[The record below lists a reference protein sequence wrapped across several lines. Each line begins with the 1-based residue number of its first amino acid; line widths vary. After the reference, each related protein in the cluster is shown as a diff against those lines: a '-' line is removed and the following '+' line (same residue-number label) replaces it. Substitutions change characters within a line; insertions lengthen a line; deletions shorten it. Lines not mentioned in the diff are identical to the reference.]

1 MLFAFR
7 NEIEL
12 ITSVFLRAG
21 LPGGGDG
28 GGGQSLQQV
37 DLPLEVGVGEAAH
50 RHHVL
55 HHHLR
60 LQLRPLRHGVSGLHG
75 AALLEPPVPH
85 LDLLQAVAGA
95 GQLGH
100 VPRDGQLLH

>member
-28 GGGQSLQQV
+28 GGGQSLQQL

-60 LQLRPLRHGVSGLHG
+60 LQLRPLRQSVSGLHG
-75 AALLEPPVPH
+75 AALLESPVPH
-85 LDLLQAVAGA
+85 LDLLQAVAGP

-100 VPRDGQLLH
+100 VPT